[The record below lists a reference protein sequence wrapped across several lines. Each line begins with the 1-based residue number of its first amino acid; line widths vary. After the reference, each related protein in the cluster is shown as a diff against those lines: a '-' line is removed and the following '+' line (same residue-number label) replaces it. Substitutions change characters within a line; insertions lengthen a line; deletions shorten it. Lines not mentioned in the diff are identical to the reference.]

1 MLAVLLLLLGG
12 ACSGDSETGS
22 GREPE
27 PTEKTAGRE
36 ESTPSSPTTTRE
48 TTEETS
54 LPEATLGAGPE
65 PPGVVL
71 RIEGD
76 KETTFSGICTVGGEE
91 NVLSGRVPKRFTF
104 DPEGRELSCRIEKQ
118 DPGNGDLKVILTA
131 NGTTRSV
138 QQTNSRGGV
147 INASFRGG

>member
-1 MLAVLLLLLGG
+1 MAALLAALLLAG
-12 ACSGDSETGS
+12 ACSDDPNPDRDTA
-22 GREPE
+22 P
-27 PTEKTAGRE
+27 PDKTARE
-36 ESTPSSPTTTRE
+36 ESTRSSPTTGPE

-54 LPEATLGAGPE
+54 LPEATLGDDPE

-76 KETTFSGICTVGGEE
+76 RETRFSGICTVGRED
-91 NVLSGRVPKRFTF
+91 NVLSGQVPKRFAF
-104 DPEGRELSCRIEKQ
+104 DVREGRRLSCRIEKQ
-118 DPGNGDLKVILTA
+118 DSGRGDLKVILTA

-147 INASFRGG
+147 INVSYEGN